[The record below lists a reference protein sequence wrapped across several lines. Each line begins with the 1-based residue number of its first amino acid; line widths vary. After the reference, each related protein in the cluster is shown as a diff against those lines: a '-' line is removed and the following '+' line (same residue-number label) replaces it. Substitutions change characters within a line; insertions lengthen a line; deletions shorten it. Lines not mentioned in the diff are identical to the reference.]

1 MTTERAYWVAWAQV
15 KGVGSVLLKRLH
27 SHFGSLA
34 AAWQAEESALLEVE
48 GVGLLLASQMSD
60 YRQQV
65 DPDQCLGAWEEKG
78 ANFWTPADPD
88 YPALLFEITDP
99 PPLLYYKGRTELA
112 QAVQTMPSVAIVG
125 TRDPSDYGQH
135 WTRRL
140 VQQLASHD
148 VIVVSGL
155 ASGIDRY
162 AHSQAL
168 DSHGLTIAVL
178 GTGVDRSYP
187 WSNSALQARIAKEGL
202 LLSEHPNDTPPDRA
216 HFPRRN
222 RIIAGLSRATVVT
235 EAPLRSGALITAR
248 LANDYGREVYALPG
262 SLDNPASLGCLDLIR
277 QGAQMIWDD
286 TTLIKDLGQIPQ
298 LDVPPTQLSTS
309 TPKNPSSSETSSKKS
324 SGKAAGKT
332 PQKTAAPQ
340 GSPSP
345 RPAPADLSPDLATV
359 LAAIP
364 PDPITLDHL
373 VQSLNR
379 PTGDIL
385 SSLLHLELEGLVT
398 QTPPGSQTY
407 QRC

>member
-1 MTTERAYWVAWAQV
+1 MGDSGLTTERAYWVAWAQA
-15 KGVGSVLLKRLH
+15 KGLGSVLLQRLH
-27 SHFGSLA
+27 HHFGCLA
-34 AAWQAEESALLEVE
+34 AAWQAEELALLEVE
-48 GVGLLLASQMSD
+48 GVGLLLASQLAD

-65 DPDQCLGAWEEKG
+65 NPDDVLIYYEGQG

-88 YPALLFEITDP
+88 YPTLLYEITDP
-99 PPLLYYKGRTELA
+99 PPLLYYQGRTELA

-125 TRDPSDYGQH
+125 TREPSDYGQR

-140 VQQLASHD
+140 VQQLVSHD

-155 ASGIDRY
+155 ASGIDRH
-162 AHSQAL
+162 AHGQAL
-168 DSHGLTIAVL
+168 DSQGLTIAVL

-187 WSNSALQARIAKEGL
+187 WNNRALQDRIAQEGL
-202 LLSEHPNDTPPDRA
+202 LLSEHPNDTPPDRTY
-216 HFPRRN
+216 FPRRN

-286 TTLIKDLGQIPQ
+286 TTLIRDLGQIPQ
-298 LDVPPTQLSTS
+298 LDAPPLQALSS
-309 TPKNPSSSETSSKKS
+309 R
-324 SGKAAGKT
+324 
-332 PQKTAAPQ
+332 APAVFPP
-340 GSPSP
+340 SPSP
-345 RPAPADLSPDLATV
+345 APANLSPDLATV
-359 LAAIP
+359 LAAITP
-364 PDPITLDHL
+364 EPITLDYL

>member
-1 MTTERAYWVAWAQV
+1 MTTERAYWVAWAQA

-34 AAWQAEESALLEVE
+34 AAWHAETEALLAVE
-48 GVGLLLASQMSD
+48 GIGLLLASQLMD
-60 YRQQV
+60 YRQRV
-65 DPDQCLGAWEEKG
+65 DPSQVLNTWETQG

-88 YPALLFEITDP
+88 YPALLFEIADP
-99 PPLLYYKGRTELA
+99 PPLLYYQGRTELA
-112 QAVQTMPSVAIVG
+112 RAVQTMPSVAIVG

-135 WTRRL
+135 WTRRIA
-140 VQQLASHD
+140 QQLASHD

-155 ASGIDRY
+155 ASGIDRH
-162 AHSQAL
+162 AHSQTL
-168 DSHGLTIAVL
+168 DSQGLTIAVL
-178 GTGVDRSYP
+178 GTGVNRVYP
-187 WSNSALQARIAKEGL
+187 WSNRALQTRIAKEGL
-202 LLSEHPNDTPPDRA
+202 LLSEHPNDTPPDRM

-286 TTLIKDLGQIPQ
+286 TTLIQDLGQIPQ
-298 LDVPPTQLSTS
+298 LDATSAPLQRAS
-309 TPKNPSSSETSSKKS
+309 TPTPS
-324 SGKAAGKT
+324 
-332 PQKTAAPQ
+332 PPMAAP
-340 GSPSP
+340 
-345 RPAPADLSPDLATV
+345 PDLAPHLAQV
-359 LAAIP
+359 LAVVTT
-364 PDPITLDHL
+364 DPITLDHL
-373 VQSLNR
+373 VQHLNR
-379 PTGDIL
+379 PTGEIL

-398 QTPPGSQTY
+398 QTPPGSHRY

>member
-1 MTTERAYWVAWAQV
+1 MGDEPLTTERAYWVAWAQA
-15 KGVGSVLLKRLH
+15 KGMGPVLLKRLH

-34 AAWQAEESALLEVE
+34 TAWQAEESALLEVE
-48 GVGLLLASQMSD
+48 GIGLLLAAQMSEH
-60 YRQQV
+60 RQRTN
-65 DPDQCLGAWEEKG
+65 PDDVLSHHEEQG

-88 YPALLFEITDP
+88 YPALLYEITDP

-112 QAVQTMPSVAIVG
+112 QAVQTMPSVAMVG
-125 TRDPSDYGQH
+125 TREPSAYGQR
-135 WTRRL
+135 WTRRI

-168 DSHGLTIAVL
+168 DSKGLTIAVL
-178 GTGVDRSYP
+178 GTGVDHSYP
-187 WSNSALQARIAKEGL
+187 WENRALQARIAKEGL
-202 LLSEHPNDTPPDRA
+202 LLSEHPNNTPPDRT

-262 SLDNPASLGCLDLIR
+262 SLDSPSSLGCLDLIR

-286 TTLIKDLGQIPQ
+286 TTLIRDLGQIPQ
-298 LDVPPTQLSTS
+298 LDAPPLSAQSATALTAPKSANPQVLPVP
-309 TPKNPSSSETSSKKS
+309 
-324 SGKAAGKT
+324 
-332 PQKTAAPQ
+332 TA
-340 GSPSP
+340 
-345 RPAPADLSPDLATV
+345 APADLPSDLATV
-359 LAAIP
+359 LAAVTTA
-364 PDPITLDHL
+364 PITLDYL
-373 VQSLNR
+373 VQTLNR

-398 QTPPGSQTY
+398 QTPPGSHRY

>member
-1 MTTERAYWVAWAQV
+1 MGDSGLTTERAYWVAWAQA
-15 KGVGSVLLKRLH
+15 KGLGSVLLKRLH
-27 SHFGSLA
+27 HHFGCLA
-34 AAWQAEESALLEVE
+34 AAWQAEELALLEVE
-48 GVGLLLASQMSD
+48 GVGLLLASQLAD

-65 DPDQCLGAWEEKG
+65 NPDDVLSDYEDQG

-88 YPALLFEITDP
+88 YPALLYEITDP

-125 TRDPSDYGQH
+125 TREPSDYGQR

-140 VQQLASHD
+140 VQQLVSHD

-155 ASGIDRY
+155 ASGIDRH
-162 AHSQAL
+162 AHGQAL
-168 DSHGLTIAVL
+168 DSQGLTIAVL

-187 WSNSALQARIAKEGL
+187 WNNRALQDRIAQEGL
-202 LLSEHPNDTPPDRA
+202 LLSEHPNDTPPDRT

-286 TTLIKDLGQIPQ
+286 TTLIRDLGQIPQ
-298 LDVPPTQLSTS
+298 LDAPLLQA
-309 TPKNPSSSETSSKKS
+309 PSSTGPAVS
-324 SGKAAGKT
+324 
-332 PQKTAAPQ
+332 P
-340 GSPSP
+340 PSP
-345 RPAPADLSPDLATV
+345 LPAPAHLSPDLATV
-359 LAAIP
+359 LAAITP
-364 PDPITLDHL
+364 EPITLDYL
-373 VQSLNR
+373 VQSLHW

-385 SSLLHLELEGLVT
+385 SSLLHLELEGLIA

>member
-1 MTTERAYWVAWAQV
+1 M
-15 KGVGSVLLKRLH
+15 LLKRLH
-27 SHFGSLA
+27 HHFGSLA
-34 AAWQAEESALLEVE
+34 AAWQADDADLLAIE
-48 GVGLLLASQMSD
+48 GIGLLLGSQLAD
-60 YRQQV
+60 YRQRV
-65 DPDQCLGAWEEKG
+65 DPDECLERREEQG

-88 YPALLFEITDP
+88 YPALLFEIADP

-112 QAVQTMPSVAIVG
+112 GAVQTMPSVAIVG
-125 TRDPSDYGQH
+125 TRDPSDYGQR

-140 VQQLASHD
+140 AQQLASHD

-155 ASGIDRY
+155 ASGIDRH
-162 AHSQAL
+162 AHSQTL
-168 DSHGLTIAVL
+168 DSRGFTIAVL
-178 GTGVDRSYP
+178 GTGVDRVYP
-187 WSNSALQARIAKEGL
+187 WNNEGLQARIAKEGL

-277 QGAQMIWDD
+277 QGAQMIWDE
-286 TTLIKDLGQIPQ
+286 TTLIQDLGNIPQ
-298 LDVPPTQLSTS
+298 LDPAASTAQMPSTQATVATHASPP
-309 TPKNPSSSETSSKKS
+309 
-324 SGKAAGKT
+324 
-332 PQKTAAPQ
+332 
-340 GSPSP
+340 P
-345 RPAPADLSPDLATV
+345 RPIPSHLPPDLAEV
-359 LAAIP
+359 LAMITAEP
-364 PDPITLDHL
+364 VTLDRL
-373 VQSLNR
+373 VQDLNR

-398 QTPPGSQTY
+398 QAPPGSHRY

>member
-1 MTTERAYWVAWAQV
+1 
-15 KGVGSVLLKRLH
+15 
-27 SHFGSLA
+27 
-34 AAWQAEESALLEVE
+34 
-48 GVGLLLASQMSD
+48 
-60 YRQQV
+60 
-65 DPDQCLGAWEEKG
+65 
-78 ANFWTPADPD
+78 
-88 YPALLFEITDP
+88 
-99 PPLLYYKGRTELA
+99 
-112 QAVQTMPSVAIVG
+112 MPSVAIVG
-125 TRDPSDYGQH
+125 TREPSDYGQR
-135 WTRRL
+135 WTCRL
-140 VQQLASHD
+140 VQQLARHD

-162 AHSQAL
+162 AHGQAL
-168 DSHGLTIAVL
+168 DSQGLTIAVL
-178 GTGVDRSYP
+178 GTGVNRSYP
-187 WSNSALQARIAKEGL
+187 WNNRALQDRIAKEGL

-286 TTLIKDLGQIPQ
+286 TTLIQDLGQIPQ
-298 LDVPPTQLSTS
+298 LDAPPLLAQTS
-309 TPKNPSSSETSSKKS
+309 TSSK
-324 SGKAAGKT
+324 T
-332 PQKTAAPQ
+332 PDTSTAQ
-340 GSPSP
+340 RSPT
-345 RPAPADLSPDLATV
+345 PAPADLAPDLATV
-359 LAAIP
+359 LAAVTT
-364 PDPITLDHL
+364 DPITLDYL

>member
-1 MTTERAYWVAWAQV
+1 MTTERAYWVAWAKA

-48 GVGLLLASQMSD
+48 GVGLLLASQLAD

-65 DPDQCLGAWEEKG
+65 NPDDVLNHYEDQG
-78 ANFWTPADPD
+78 ANFWTPADAD
-88 YPALLFEITDP
+88 YPALLYEITDP

-125 TRDPSDYGQH
+125 TRDPSDYGQR

-140 VQQLASHD
+140 VQQLVSHD

-155 ASGIDRY
+155 ASGIDRH
-162 AHSQAL
+162 AHGQAL
-168 DSHGLTIAVL
+168 DSQGLTIAVL

-187 WSNSALQARIAKEGL
+187 WNNRALQDRIAQEGL
-202 LLSEHPNDTPPDRA
+202 LLSEHPNDTPPDRT

-286 TTLIKDLGQIPQ
+286 TTLIRDLGHIPQ
-298 LDVPPTQLSTS
+298 LDAP
-309 TPKNPSSSETSSKKS
+309 PSSSTPTAVTSSP
-324 SGKAAGKT
+324 A
-332 PQKTAAPQ
+332 
-340 GSPSP
+340 SPLPVPTS
-345 RPAPADLSPDLATV
+345 APANLSPELAAV
-359 LAAIP
+359 LAIVTT
-364 PDPITLDHL
+364 DPISLDAL

-398 QTPPGSQTY
+398 QTPPGSHRY

>member
-1 MTTERAYWVAWAQV
+1 MTTERAYWVAWSQA
-15 KGVGSVLLKRLH
+15 KGLGSVLLKRLH

-34 AAWQAEESALLEVE
+34 TAWQAEESALLEVE
-48 GVGLLLASQMSD
+48 GIGLLLAAQLSEH
-60 YRQQV
+60 RQQV
-65 DPDQCLGAWEEKG
+65 NPDDCLAHHEEQG

-88 YPALLFEITDP
+88 YPALLYEITDP

-125 TRDPSDYGQH
+125 TREPSDYGQS
-135 WTRRL
+135 WTRRI

-168 DSHGLTIAVL
+168 DSQGLTIAVL

-187 WSNSALQARIAKEGL
+187 WNNRALQDRMAQEGL
-202 LLSEHPNDTPPDRA
+202 LLSEHPNDTPPDRT

-248 LANDYGREVYALPG
+248 LANDYGREAIAIPG
-262 SLDNPASLGCLDLIR
+262 TLDNPNLRGCNRLIADGAAQLVLDEQHLLDLLAGLPGLDPQRI
-277 QGAQMIWDD
+277 ATA
-286 TTLIKDLGQIPQ
+286 TT
-298 LDVPPTQLSTS
+298 
-309 TPKNPSSSETSSKKS
+309 
-324 SGKAAGKT
+324 
-332 PQKTAAPQ
+332 
-340 GSPSP
+340 
-345 RPAPADLSPDLATV
+345 PARE
-359 LAAIP
+359 IP
-364 PDPITLDHL
+364 PDFPEPLRRVLEGIPYEPIAIDQLAVNL
-373 VQSLNR
+373 GL
-379 PTGDIL
+379 PGGELLAAL
-385 SSLLHLELEGLVT
+385 SQLELTDWIIQLPGGLR
-398 QTPPGSQTY
+398 Y